1 MGEQPAKDTSKLPAQ
16 PSRSKKASIGT
27 TQMLVAVF
35 IGLLTLVSVG
45 AILYAG
51 NNPLHAVVILAGGGF
66 LALRLSGVLN
76 GG

>member
-1 MGEQPAKDTSKLPAQ
+1 MDEQPVKGTSKPPAQ
-16 PSRSKKASIGT
+16 PNNSKKEPIGT

-35 IGLLTLVSVG
+35 IGILTLVSVG

-76 GG
+76 GR